1 MRLLHAGHADDGVQ
15 FAVAARHPTREEIRD
30 ALSGNYCRCT
40 GYEAIVDAIETT
52 ARNRAEGRRNTPAR
66 EKADA

>member
-1 MRLLHAGHADDGVQ
+1 LLAQ
-15 FAVAARHPTREEIRD
+15 NPNPTREAIRD

-52 ARNRAEGRRNTPAR
+52 ASRRARGA
-66 EKADA
+66 A